1 MSTAVSPSTDNR
13 LRQDADAPDWFRW
26 ANAQA
31 GEHHFVDVDGCA
43 VHYLLWRN
51 PGKPG
56 LLLVHGNSGSAYW
69 WSFLAPFLARDY
81 QVAAICLSG
90 MGDSGWRQH
99 YSLET
104 YADEFLAVAG
114 DAGLGARP
122 IIVGHSFGAL
132 LTLYAAHL
140 HAEKLGGIVLVD
152 FAVRP
157 VEKFAAWINARVEP
171 HPSKIYPDR
180 ETALAR
186 FRLEPP
192 QPCANRFL
200 FDHIAHHSL
209 TRADGGWRWKFDPFL
224 FQDFDRVRDYAAI
237 YPEIAC
243 PTGVIRG
250 MLSERFTDEEL
261 EFMRALT
268 DDRVPIVEIPQ
279 AHHHIMLDQP
289 IALVTAIR
297 AILQGWKAI

>member
-1 MSTAVSPSTDNR
+1 MAATASPSIETATG
-13 LRQDADAPDWFRW
+13 QDDTAPDWFRW
-26 ANAQA
+26 ALDQA
-31 GEHHFVDVDGCA
+31 GEHHFVEVDGCA

-81 QVAAICLSG
+81 QVAAVCLSG
-90 MGDSGWRQH
+90 MGDSGWRQQ
-99 YSLET
+99 YSLEA
-104 YADEFLAVAG
+104 YADEFLAVAA
-114 DAGLGARP
+114 DAALGP
-122 IIVGHSFGAL
+122 QPVIVGHSFGAL

-157 VEKFAAWINARVEP
+157 VEKFAAWINARTRP

-192 QPCANRFL
+192 QPCANQFL
-200 FDHIAHHSL
+200 FDHIARHSL
-209 TRADGGWRWKFDPFL
+209 TQADGGWRWKFDPFL
-224 FQDFDRVRDYAAI
+224 FSEFDRVRDYAAI
-237 YPEIAC
+237 YPAIAC
-243 PTGVIRG
+243 PVGVIRG
-250 MLSERFTDEEL
+250 MLSERFTDDEL

-268 DDRVPIVEIPQ
+268 DDRVPVIEIPE

-297 AILQGWKAI
+297 GILQGWK